1 MDRIDFLKSI
11 IQQSV
16 DAEVQVAPII
26 NKCRDD
32 MKNIMSN
39 VDHMVDN
46 QMVIENLKTGDQPPR
61 DMPFEEIPNGVET
74 KVGTLGRKKSKAK
87 LNKSTE
93 ENSLF
98 GKKRELEKQI
108 EDMENEIEK
117 GNSNYFNAIFKN
129 INFRQKGNC
138 STKTNGSKLHKQS
151 QIRGCLQVPI

>member
-1 MDRIDFLKSI
+1 MNVDDNPAFIIQDDYYNRELCLIISKLEDVEVDRIDFLKSI

-32 MKNIMSN
+32 MKNIMSSI
-39 VDHMVDN
+39 DHMVDN
-46 QMVIENLKTGDQPPR
+46 QIVIENLKTGDQPPR

-74 KVGTLGRKKSKAK
+74 KVGTLGRRKSKAK

-117 GNSNYFNAIFKN
+117 GNA
-129 INFRQKGNC
+129 
-138 STKTNGSKLHKQS
+138 
-151 QIRGCLQVPI
+151 